1 MCGFGANS
9 VILKGVTIGNDVVI
23 GANTLINKDV
33 PDNQIIYQE
42 KTIKTKEKD

>member
-33 PDNQIIYQE
+33 PDGYITYQE
-42 KTIKTKEKD
+42 KRIIRKKC